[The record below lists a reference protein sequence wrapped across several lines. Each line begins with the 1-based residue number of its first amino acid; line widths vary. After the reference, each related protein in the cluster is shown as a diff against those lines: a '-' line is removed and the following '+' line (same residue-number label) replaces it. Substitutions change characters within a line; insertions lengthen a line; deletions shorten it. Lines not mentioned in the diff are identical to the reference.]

1 MGMVAGYLPWLLYSN
16 RTIFQFYAIIFEPYM
31 ILGLVFVIG
40 LIIGNPGDPSWR
52 RTRGIG
58 LVTVFLV
65 SVVLLSAFFYPVWTG
80 MQVPEVFARLHY
92 WLPGWR

>member
-1 MGMVAGYLPWLLYSN
+1 
-16 RTIFQFYAIIFEPYM
+16 M

-40 LIIGNPGDPSWR
+40 LILGRRDDSTYR

-58 LVTVFLV
+58 VVTVFLFFV
-65 SVVLLSAFFYPVWTG
+65 ALLSAFFYPVWTG
-80 MQVPEVFARLHY
+80 MQVPEMFARLHY